1 MLVAELC
8 VCFMNHDHIWN
19 ILCWNIRGINDHV
32 KWPTLRSKLEE
43 SNAAIVCFQETKKIL
58 L

>member
-8 VCFMNHDHIWN
+8 VCFMNHDHI
-19 ILCWNIRGINDHV
+19 WNIRGINDHV